1 MNDKFFTLL
10 KVAVFSAYSSI
21 FSDRNGTKKLEWFQ
35 TLTPGDL
42 VMENSTVRLAHRDP
56 TRFGYLIRDVREPM
70 FSDEHWEEVK
80 DQYGEDGRPTER
92 VYYIKL
98 LKDGTEMRWTNASF
112 IRVPE
117 DFSFA
122 DGTTFS

>member
-1 MNDKFFTLL
+1 MNDKFFTIL
-10 KVAVFSAYSSI
+10 KHAVYSSYTSV
-21 FSDRNGTKKLEWFQ
+21 FGHRQGTARLDWFQ
-35 TLTPGDL
+35 KLSTGDL
-42 VMENSTVRLAHRDP
+42 VMEYSTVRMDQRDP
-56 TRFGYLIRDVREPM
+56 TRFGYLVRDVREPM

-80 DQYGEDGRPTER
+80 EEYGEEGRPTER

-117 DFSFA
+117 DFSFS
-122 DGTTFS
+122 DGTTF